1 MHLQVT
7 IKPIAGVTSVP
18 VVFSFRLFLG
28 PVFAPPWLNLKLTK
42 IKAML
47 FLQCHCCMLTN
58 QKIKR
63 IWKKMLDDI
72 KMTNVCTY
80 L

>member
-1 MHLQVT
+1 MYQWF
-7 IKPIAGVTSVP
+7 SV
-18 VVFSFRLFLG
+18 FRLFLG

-72 KMTNVCTY
+72 KMVVG
-80 L
+80 LKVGIGFEL